1 MNSPIKHKKLNGT
14 GFERTP
20 IYKRNYIKI
29 CRLRFY
35 ENVFNSKIKFR
46 LIHRFEKTEDRS

>member
-35 ENVFNSKIKFR
+35 EKR
-46 LIHRFEKTEDRS
+46 LQLKNKVQIDPWIRKNRR